1 MTKLQRLCAA
11 LCALVLA
18 GPLGAAADS
27 AATAGPPPPQTIV
40 LKVGVDAAG
49 KVQTTASLDPQ
60 AVPAYLQAAEGYA
73 RRLVFTPASKAGAP
87 APSETYLSLVIAAEP
102 VGDGKYGLK
111 LRRAVNGPG
120 VATLGKMEA
129 PKYQPRG
136 GNATIVVSVE
146 VDAQGKPDMDSFKPE
161 SVKLRDP
168 NSFAEARYLDAIRNS
183 VRHSVFVP
191 DKVAGAP
198 VPSRITLPYRFGM
211 GGDKPKKGEEEGG
224 RGKPPKAFDPSNQ
237 PTMQGTST
245 QPDIQLPKI
254 DYKAPASSD

>member
-1 MTKLQRLCAA
+1 MRTLQPLYAA
-11 LCALVLA
+11 LCALALA
-18 GPLGAAADS
+18 VPAAAAD
-27 AATAGPPPPQTIV
+27 APGGPPPPQTIV

-73 RRLVFTPASKAGAP
+73 RRLVFTPAKKGGAA

-102 VGDGKYGLK
+102 VGEGKFGLK
-111 LRRAVNGPG
+111 LRRATNGPG
-120 VATLGKMEA
+120 VASLGKMEP
-129 PKYQPRG
+129 PKYQARG

-146 VDAQGKPDMDSFKPE
+146 VDAQGKPRMDSFKPE
-161 SVKLRDP
+161 SVQLRDP

-183 VRHSVFVP
+183 VKHSVFVP

-211 GGDKPKKGEEEGG
+211 GGEKRKDGEEEEGG
-224 RGKPPKAFDPSNQ
+224 RGKKPKAFDPSNQ
-237 PTMQGTST
+237 PTMQGTSIE
-245 QPDIQLPKI
+245 PDVGLPKV
-254 DYKAPASSD
+254 DYKAPAGGA

>member
-1 MTKLQRLCAA
+1 MTKLQGLRAA
-11 LCALVLA
+11 LLALALA
-18 GPLGAAADS
+18 APAAAETGAS
-27 AATAGPPPPQTIV
+27 GGPPPPQTIV

-73 RRLVFTPASKAGAP
+73 RRLVFTPAKKGGAA

-102 VGDGKYGLK
+102 VGEGKYGLK
-111 LRRAVNGPG
+111 LLRANNGPG
-120 VATLGKMEA
+120 VASLGKMVV

-146 VDAQGKPDMDSFKPE
+146 VDAQGKPNMDSFKPE
-161 SVKLRDP
+161 SVQLRDP

-183 VRHSVFVP
+183 VKHSVFVP

-198 VPSRITLPYRFGM
+198 VPSRITLPFRFGM
-211 GGDKPKKGEEEGG
+211 GGDKPAKGDEEGG
-224 RGKPPKAFDPSNQ
+224 RGKTPKAFDPSNQ
-237 PTMQGTST
+237 PTMQGTSV
-245 QPDIQLPKI
+245 QPDVELPKI
-254 DYKAPASSD
+254 DYKAPAPGA